1 MNTSPKFKV
10 SLDRDRHVAFTQ
22 RALFRMGT
30 LPAPFEFGDLSKPRK
45 SYAALVA
52 WTWACLV
59 PEDAADF
66 QSPEDLAAHIPAK
79 SDVCLKLASTL
90 ADAINAGTG
99 EPKNAGGSTP
109 ASSPASS
116 ST

>member
-1 MNTSPKFKV
+1 MPTPVTFKV
-10 SLDRDRHVAFTQ
+10 QLDRERSIAFTQ

-45 SYAALVA
+45 AYAALVA

-66 QSPEDLAAHIPAK
+66 PSPEDLAGHIPVK
-79 SDVCLKLASTL
+79 SEVVRQIGNAL
-90 ADAINAGTG
+90 ADAVNAATA
-99 EPKNAGGSTP
+99 EPKNASGSTP
-109 ASSPASS
+109 GSSPASS
-116 ST
+116 